1 MKRKHYMSFWILIL
15 SAITTIRIAEADTHS
30 ELSNIFTLDTRDEE
44 RIPLTHSALSNIFTL
59 DTREAQAETGLK
71 HSALSNIFTLDTR
84 DLKLDVNNDGK
95 VDISDLVIVGS
106 HFGESDA
113 EVGDVNAD
121 GIVDIRDMG
130 LIGIHFGESV
140 SGGESHLLNEE

>member
-1 MKRKHYMSFWILIL
+1 MKRKHYIPLYLILIL
-15 SAITTIRIAEADTHS
+15 SVITAIRIAEADTHS

-106 HFGESDA
+106 HFGESNP
-113 EVGDVNAD
+113 EVDVNAD
-121 GIVDIRDMG
+121 GIVDIRDMD
-130 LIGIHFGESV
+130 LIGIHFGKSI
-140 SGGESHLLNEE
+140 SR